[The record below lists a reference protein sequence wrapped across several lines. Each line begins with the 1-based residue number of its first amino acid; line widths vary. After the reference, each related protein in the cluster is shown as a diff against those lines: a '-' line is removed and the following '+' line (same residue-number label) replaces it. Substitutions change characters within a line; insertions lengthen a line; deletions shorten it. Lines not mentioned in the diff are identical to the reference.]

1 MLEHWNDYHVAH
13 LRGLQ
18 EPQEDESG
26 RGETRSPTAALTPR
40 RAREAH
46 SEESTVPREAHPAPE
61 PRHLSAD
68 AQTQAQSFPC
78 PAHTEQSGHVL
89 TAESAW
95 SRLNII
101 SADRTWR
108 GLNLPCRQ
116 NLVRFKLGL
125 PAGTGHS

>member
-68 AQTQAQSFPC
+68 TQTQAWSFQTEARPGLH
-78 PAHTEQSGHVL
+78 PGPHVPVQAEQSGLNVL
-89 TAESAW
+89 TAESAR
-95 SRLNII
+95 S
-101 SADRTWR
+101 
-108 GLNLPCRQ
+108 
-116 NLVRFKLGL
+116 
-125 PAGTGHS
+125 H